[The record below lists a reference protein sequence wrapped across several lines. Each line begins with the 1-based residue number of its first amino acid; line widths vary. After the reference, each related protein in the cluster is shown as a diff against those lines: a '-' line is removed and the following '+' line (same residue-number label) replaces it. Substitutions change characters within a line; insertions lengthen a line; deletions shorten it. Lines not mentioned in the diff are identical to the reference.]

1 MKQSASGNFDLAVNA
16 LKEKAHRALYA
27 IKRNFHE
34 IQIPIKIWGKI
45 FDSVI
50 IRLYG
55 CEIWGPLSRLDYI
68 RWVNHPIE
76 SLHAEFLKTMQ
87 KVQR

>member
-50 IRLYG
+50 MPIALYG
-55 CEIWGPLSRLDYI
+55 VHSSKIGYI
-68 RWVNHPIE
+68 RWDKHPLE
-76 SLHAEFLKTMQ
+76 ALHAEFF
-87 KVQR
+87 

>member
-27 IKRNFHE
+27 IKRNFHK
-34 IQIPIKIWGKI
+34 IQIPIKIWRNT

-50 IRLYG
+50 MPIALYG
-55 CEIWGPLSRLDYI
+55 CEIWGPLSKLEYI
-68 RWVNHPIE
+68 RWDKHPLE
-76 SLHAEFLKTMQ
+76 ALHAEFF
-87 KVQR
+87 